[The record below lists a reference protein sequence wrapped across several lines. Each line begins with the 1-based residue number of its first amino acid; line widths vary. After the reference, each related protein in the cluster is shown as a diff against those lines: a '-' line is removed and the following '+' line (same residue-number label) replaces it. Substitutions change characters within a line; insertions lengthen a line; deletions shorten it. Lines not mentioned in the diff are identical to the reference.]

1 MWRHLSATSGVSRP
15 LSKTSQ
21 QTARLSGCVARG
33 RCHTPFCEKRAKV
46 APSSGTQLGSMA
58 ESWAWRRMTSE
69 CKIEFI
75 KVGRFIRIR
84 KSVIDAYL
92 NENTVKPH

>member
-1 MWRHLSATSGVSRP
+1 MIHKGISTRHSAWCSGDSGSPLLSIEDAAAYANTSDR
-15 LSKTSQ
+15 
-21 QTARLSGCVARG
+21 R
-33 RCHTPFCEKRAKV
+33 
-46 APSSGTQLGSMA
+46 
-58 ESWAWRRMTSE
+58 WRRMTSE